1 MSEGAGGLAGVVF
14 DLDGTLV
21 DSEPLSDDAWR
32 SVLAEHGYQVTEAE
46 LQAVHGLRFG
56 DVYASFARHANLPSA
71 VTLWADYSRVLFASF
86 DTRLVPFSDA
96 VTTARALRTSG
107 VPLALATSSR
117 RERLDRT
124 LAAVN
129 LTALFTVTVAGDEV
143 SHGKPA
149 PDGYLTA
156 AELLGI
162 DPSHCVAIEDS
173 QAGIDAAR
181 AAGMTVL
188 AVSRAGLR
196 GALTGADLLADEVSA
211 ADVSGLLL
219 EHLERS

>member
-1 MSEGAGGLAGVVF
+1 MSDGSAVVF

-32 SVLAEHGYQVTEAE
+32 LVLAEHGYLISEEE

-56 DVYASFARHANLPSA
+56 DVYASFARRAPLPSPDE
-71 VTLWADYSRVLFASF
+71 LWSEYSQVLFASF
-86 DTRLVPFSDA
+86 DARLVPFADA
-96 VTTARALRTSG
+96 VTTARRLQAEG

-124 LAAVN
+124 LAAVD
-129 LTALFTVTVAGDEV
+129 LTALFPVTVAGDEV
-143 SHGKPA
+143 SDGKPA
-149 PDGYLTA
+149 PDSYLAA

-162 DPSHCVAIEDS
+162 DPAHCVAIEDS

-181 AAGMTVL
+181 AAGMKVL
-188 AVSRAGLR
+188 AVTRPGLR
-196 GALTGADLLADEVSA
+196 GALTEADLLTDEVSA
-211 ADVSGLLL
+211 AGVCGLLRERL
-219 EHLERS
+219 ELS